1 MFFWI
6 LQSME
11 IQTTV
16 RKKRVSNSEDNPKP
30 KKAKVIAKVTG
41 SPSKLTLSPDHKLKP
56 KIRAELPSPR
66 VRNQDKYII
75 KYIIIMNNRKLFSC
89 RWHWFFFP
97 QYSFTQESADM
108 HVWVKLNVEFL
119 HDACILKENLS
130 TLNF

>member
-1 MFFWI
+1 
-6 LQSME
+6 ME
-11 IQTTV
+11 TQTTV

-66 VRNQDKYII
+66 VRKQDKHII

-89 RWHWFFFP
+89 R
-97 QYSFTQESADM
+97 
-108 HVWVKLNVEFL
+108 
-119 HDACILKENLS
+119 
-130 TLNF
+130 